1 MATNTEL
8 YIDKLRNNPQNKI
21 MISSPN
27 CQQISAF
34 VDADIDFGST
44 ASYNANTMDGEALKG
59 LKDSADVPMRGLN
72 TRISSKNLSKLAW
85 QNSAVNNLGFELYF
99 IATKPGDNPLTD
111 AVKIYDYLLPETAG
125 AGLMYTPGKY
135 TTGFVDSAGV
145 SNACT
150 IKIGNW
156 FFSRNQW
163 VMISGDFS
171 VSKQKQSDGVK
182 PLYVKV
188 RVQFQ
193 PVRDFYANEV
203 KDWFTGA

>member
-44 ASYNANTMDGEALKG
+44 ASYNANSIDEEALSAAKAG
-59 LKDSADVPMRGLN
+59 LDPVMRN
-72 TRISSKNLSKLAW
+72 TEYRMASKNLSKLVW
-85 QNSAVNNLGFELYF
+85 QNSATNNLGFELFF

-111 AVKIYDYLLPETAG
+111 AVKIYDYLLPTG
-125 AGLMYTPGKY
+125 AGLLMVTPGRY
-135 TTGFVDSAGV
+135 ETGTVLSSEV
-145 SNACT
+145 SNACN
-150 IKIGNW
+150 IKIGDW

-163 VMISGDFS
+163 VMISGSFS
-171 VSKQKQSDGVK
+171 VSKQKQSGGVK

-188 RVQFQ
+188 SVQFQ
-193 PVRDFYANEV
+193 PVRDFYADEV
-203 KDWFTGA
+203 KGWFKGA